1 MAKFPPD
8 RFDNVPESR
17 ARVGA
22 HRSGAVRHTGWIV
35 FAWAALA
42 CGVLVGVGVLVLN
55 LTVSGNGFHDNS
67 TSAASA
73 PATSTPS
80 ATSSSTPGSTSTPSA
95 SSTPSSTPTPTDT
108 PLTDPSQID
117 SSVTRITVLNSTT
130 RAGIA
135 ANAATTLRNGGW
147 TVASQGNAASTSA
160 PTSIVYYDASA
171 ADNRSIAL
179 GIAQK
184 LGITTAQQST
194 AFPNSTITVV
204 LGADYVLK

>member
-1 MAKFPPD
+1 MPTFPPD
-8 RFDNVPESR
+8 RFDSVPESR
-17 ARVGA
+17 GRVGA
-22 HRSGAVRHTGWIV
+22 HRSGAKRHTGWIV

-42 CGVLVGVGVLVLN
+42 CGVLVGAGVLVLN
-55 LTVSGNGFHDNS
+55 LTVSGNGFRDTS
-67 TSAASA
+67 TSAATTTTT
-73 PATSTPS
+73 PTPS
-80 ATSSSTPGSTSTPSA
+80 ATATSPGSTPSSSA

-108 PLTDPSQID
+108 PITDPSQID
-117 SSVTRITVLNSTT
+117 PAVTSITVLNSTT

-147 TVASQGNAASTSA
+147 TVASQGNASSTAAS
-160 PTSIVYYDASA
+160 TSIVYYTASA
-171 ADNRSIAL
+171 ADNRAIAL

-184 LGITTAQQST
+184 LGITTVQESA